1 MLHRLH
7 LLPPSYRG
15 NQVKRYLAYL
25 NLQTLAG
32 IPISLPY
39 SVDLEDLMENQ
50 QLYHDPIKEKEE
62 DLKFSEGLK
71 LFVISKNYEVV
82 MTLVELYD
90 TIVGQEPELELNSS
104 SSPELLEKLRRGV
117 LDWIKRKSPGLQ
129 ERGLDEET
137 VKKMQLSEYIDII
150 EDRWKSLQ
158 KIN

>member
-1 MLHRLH
+1 
-7 LLPPSYRG
+7 
-15 NQVKRYLAYL
+15 
-25 NLQTLAG
+25 
-32 IPISLPY
+32 
-39 SVDLEDLMENQ
+39 
-50 QLYHDPIKEKEE
+50 
-62 DLKFSEGLK
+62 
-71 LFVISKNYEVV
+71 

-104 SSPELLEKLRRGV
+104 SSPELLEKLRKGVSCCIQLLDYCHVLLQV

-158 KIN
+158 KIK

>member
-1 MLHRLH
+1 
-7 LLPPSYRG
+7 
-15 NQVKRYLAYL
+15 
-25 NLQTLAG
+25 
-32 IPISLPY
+32 
-39 SVDLEDLMENQ
+39 
-50 QLYHDPIKEKEE
+50 
-62 DLKFSEGLK
+62 
-71 LFVISKNYEVV
+71 

-104 SSPELLEKLRRGV
+104 SSPELLEKLRKGVSCSIQLLVYYHVLLQV

-158 KIN
+158 KIK

>member
-1 MLHRLH
+1 
-7 LLPPSYRG
+7 
-15 NQVKRYLAYL
+15 
-25 NLQTLAG
+25 
-32 IPISLPY
+32 
-39 SVDLEDLMENQ
+39 
-50 QLYHDPIKEKEE
+50 
-62 DLKFSEGLK
+62 
-71 LFVISKNYEVV
+71 

-104 SSPELLEKLRRGV
+104 SSPELLEKLRRGGSCTIQLLDSCNEHVSLQV